1 MTKVTII
8 VPVYNVEKY
17 LDRCMQSLINQTLK
31 DIEIVLVDD
40 GSPDNCPRL
49 CDEYANRD
57 SRIKVVHKKNGG
69 LGMACNS
76 GLEVATGEYV
86 AFCDSDDWV
95 ELYAYDEMYK
105 AAKENNADAVYSGI
119 QRINDQGVVTP
130 MNQAADLEVY
140 SGQQMVHT
148 FMMDMVASE
157 PGVSIERRI
166 QMSAKTVL
174 YSNNIIKEHGV
185 LFVSEREY
193 MSEDLIFNLDFLR
206 HANSIVNLPKTYY
219 YYYDNLSSLTSQIR
233 TDRFDRYR
241 ILIPELLRRYK
252 DVACFKELSLRIERL
267 LIGYTRHDTLTYFK
281 STASMKQKQAFF
293 KKIYKDSLWNDVWAS
308 YPIGKMPLKY
318 KFFAYSQKYKCFWL
332 AFLISKLS

>member
-1 MTKVTII
+1 MIKVTII

-49 CDEYANRD
+49 CDEYVNKD

-95 ELYAYDEMYK
+95 ELFAYEEMYK

-119 QRINDQGVVTP
+119 QRINDEGVVTL
-130 MNQAADLEVY
+130 MNQAAEIEVC
-140 SGQQMVHT
+140 SNQKMVHA

-157 PGVSIERRI
+157 PGASTERRI
-166 QMSAKTVL
+166 QMSSKTVL
-174 YSNNIIKEHGV
+174 YSNKILKEHGV
-185 LFVSEREY
+185 QFVSEREY

-206 HANSIVNLPKTYY
+206 HANIIVNLPKTYY
-219 YYYDNLSSLTSQIR
+219 YYYDNSNSLTSQIR
-233 TDRFDRYR
+233 TDRFDGYK
-241 ILIPELLRRYK
+241 ILIPELLHRYK
-252 DVACFKELSLRIERL
+252 DVACFKELRLRIQRL
-267 LIGYTRHDTLTYFK
+267 LIGYTRHDTLIYFK
-281 STASMKQKQAFF
+281 SANSLKQKQAFF
-293 KKIYKDSLWNDVWAS
+293 KRIYKDSLWNDVWAS
-308 YPIGKMPLKY
+308 YPIQKMPLKY
-318 KFFAYSQKYKCFWL
+318 RFFAYSQKYKCFWL
-332 AFLISKLS
+332 AFFMSKL